1 MLWYARILAITTSHT
16 LNSPFTLNGL
26 YIYYSKFA
34 KGHLFV
40 YIPWV
45 RDAMEMGAKYIL
57 EMIKALAS
65 YSRTKIVKITDY

>member
-1 MLWYARILAITTSHT
+1 LIAPR
-16 LNSPFTLNGL
+16 
-26 YIYYSKFA
+26 IYYSKFA
-34 KGHLFV
+34 KGHLYIFV
-40 YIPWV
+40 YIIIPWV